1 MYRNDLRLFAKF
13 NPRIGTEGLKI
24 IISNL
29 RKISVT
35 LLATSLL
42 TRLPVIV
49 FGSEEG
55 GMVI

>member
-1 MYRNDLRLFAKF
+1 MHRNDLRLFSKF
-13 NPRIGTEGLKI
+13 NPWIGKEGLKI

-29 RKISVT
+29 KKIFVT
-35 LLATSLL
+35 LLAASLL

-55 GMVI
+55 GMVM